1 MATAQSNNELS
12 ISWGHPIGT
21 RDGTLTTDAK
31 MVNCFMEKE
40 EGEGVAVVKRP
51 GTSYQSTATGTAQ
64 GFFKF
69 NGLGYFIVND
79 VAYFIDPP
87 TQGSGIAIPSVFNP
101 GQFYTSIDSQFATTP
116 TLIQNQ
122 EGELWTFNGAAF
134 TKVTDTNYTGGNPQF
149 GIAYLDGVY
158 YAIWQDGKIVG
169 SALNDP
175 TTWPAL
181 DFVQADIEF
190 GGGVTVTRHLN
201 YILAFYQSG
210 LQVYYDANA
219 APNGSGIALNPVLS
233 ASFRTGAFNAATVSE
248 INDVTYFV
256 GSTPLYGRSVQM
268 LNGLTMQKISDA
280 YVERILN
287 NTALE
292 FPSLHIWSFGI
303 QIMGHSFYVLN
314 LTPINVTLV
323 YDITTGVWSTW
334 SSVVGGVEQYFVG
347 RGYSSANGA
356 EGAFGD
362 FTQDTTTGR
371 IMSISPS
378 LYTDATGN
386 INMTCVTP
394 NYDWGTL
401 NWKRF
406 ASMQQIADTQ
416 TAGTMVNVSYSDD
429 DYQTFSTP
437 RQIDMS
443 TVRKQMRNCGS
454 SRRRAWMLQY
464 TGNTPMRLN
473 EMKVLTAGLPR

>member
-40 EGEGVAVVKRP
+40 EGEGVAVIKRP

-69 NGLGYFIVND
+69 NGAPYFIVSD
-79 VAYFIDPP
+79 TAYPFSPP
-87 TQGSGIAIPSVFNP
+87 TQGAGIAIPSVSNP
-101 GQFYTSIDSQFATTP
+101 GQFFTSIDSQSSPYKTV
-116 TLIQNQ
+116 IQNQ
-122 EGELWTFNGAAF
+122 EGELWTFNGSTF
-134 TKVTDTNYTGGNPQF
+134 TKVTDTNYVSLNPTF

-158 YAIWQDGKIVG
+158 YAMTQSGKLIG
-169 SALNDP
+169 SAINDA

-181 DFVQADIEF
+181 DFTQADIEY
-190 GGGVTVTRHLN
+190 GAGVTATRHLN
-201 YILAFYQSG
+201 YILAFYQQG

-268 LNGLTMQKISDA
+268 LNGLTMQKISDPFI
-280 YVERILN
+280 ERILN
-287 NTALE
+287 NTTLQ
-292 FPSLHIWSFGI
+292 FTSLHIWSFGI
-303 QIMGHSFYVLN
+303 QILGHSFYVLN
-314 LTPINVTLV
+314 LPPLNLTLV
-323 YDITTGVWSTW
+323 YDISTGVWSTW

-347 RGYSSANGA
+347 RGYLSYQGYP
-356 EGAFGD
+356 FGD

-371 IMSISPS
+371 ILSIDPS

-406 ASMQQIADTQ
+406 AAMQQIADTQ
-416 TAGTMVNVSYSDD
+416 TAGTVVNVSYSDD

>member
-1 MATAQSNNELS
+1 MATAQSNNEIS

-51 GTSYQSTATGTAQ
+51 GTSYASTITGTAQ

-69 NGLGYFIVND
+69 NGAPYFIVND
-79 VAYFIDPP
+79 TAYGLHPVGQNSP
-87 TQGSGIAIPSVFNP
+87 IAIPSVSNP
-101 GQFYTSIDSQFATTP
+101 HQFFTSIDSQTATVNSVV
-116 TLIQNQ
+116 QNQ
-122 EGELWTFNGAAF
+122 EGELWTFNGSTF
-134 TKVTDTNYTGGNPQF
+134 TKVTDSNYVSNVPVF

-158 YAIWQDGKIVG
+158 YAMTLSGKLIG
-169 SALNDP
+169 SAINDP

-190 GGGVTVTRHLN
+190 GQGVTVSRHLN

-219 APNGSGIALNPVLS
+219 APNGSGITLNPVLS
-233 ASFRTGAFNAATVSE
+233 ASFRTGAYNAATVSE

-256 GSTPLYGRSVQM
+256 GSTPLYGRSVQA
-268 LNGLTMQKISDA
+268 LNGLNMQKISDQ
-280 YVERILN
+280 YIERILN
-287 NTALE
+287 NTALDLN
-292 FPSLHIWSFGI
+292 SLNIWSFGI
-303 QIMGHSFYVLN
+303 QIAGHSFYVLN
-314 LTPINVTLV
+314 ISQINLTLV
-323 YDITTGVWSTW
+323 YDITTGIWGTW
-334 SSVVGGVEQYFVG
+334 SSVVGGVEQHFVG
-347 RGYSSANGA
+347 RGYLSAFGA
-356 EGAFGD
+356 QGAFGD
-362 FTQDTTTGR
+362 YTQDTTTGQV
-371 IMSISPS
+371 MSISPS

-406 ASMQQIADTQ
+406 AVMQQIADTQ